1 MSERIRLAVI
11 GAGYL
16 GRIHARLAQQV
27 DAIELVGVVDPLP
40 EARRAAQ
47 EVCQAPILADYH
59 DLFGKIDAAVV
70 ATPTRFHHRVSLD
83 LLEHG
88 IHLLIEKPL
97 ATTVAE
103 ADEVLAAARRNGAIV
118 QVGHIERF
126 NPAWNQAEVTPLLRC
141 PKYID
146 ATRTSGYTFRSTDI
160 GVVLDMMIHDLD
172 LVLHFAN
179 SPVRNV
185 QALGISVLGDHEDVA
200 QARLEFANGCVA
212 NLSAS
217 RVSYQPVRQMQV
229 WSEHGCVTVDFS
241 THTATAVRPVTEL
254 LQREFDLDDVSPESR
269 AHLKDHLFED
279 LLPMERHVAT
289 QRNALLEELRDFAGS
304 IHGTSRT
311 ARDRPARPQ
320 RAGGGRANYR
330 GHQPASLGW
339 RIGKSCRPACTP
351 GAVDPSRPALV
362 ENPRRPTAPR
372 SRLIRFAIAPAL
384 PFGWRPS
391 AFARDSA
398 PGRHAL
404 AARTETRPREGIA
417 LPGPS

>member
-1 MSERIRLAVI
+1 M
-11 GAGYL
+11 
-16 GRIHARLAQQV
+16 
-27 DAIELVGVVDPLP
+27 
-40 EARRAAQ
+40 
-47 EVCQAPILADYH
+47 
-59 DLFGKIDAAVV
+59 
-70 ATPTRFHHRVSLD
+70 
-83 LLEHG
+83 
-88 IHLLIEKPL
+88 
-97 ATTVAE
+97 
-103 ADEVLAAARRNGAIV
+103 
-118 QVGHIERF
+118 
-126 NPAWNQAEVTPLLRC
+126 RC
-141 PKYID
+141 PKYIA

-304 IHGTSRT
+304 ITEHREPLVTGCKAATC
-311 ARDRPARPQ
+311 
-320 RAGGGRANYR
+320 
-330 GHQPASLGW
+330 W
-339 RIGKSCRPACTP
+339 RWPSKL
-351 GAVDPSRPALV
+351 SRPSTSIAGMANREVASARLHS
-362 ENPRRPTAPR
+362 RRRR
-372 SRLIRFAIAPAL
+372 SFAAHT
-384 PFGWRPS
+384 G
-391 AFARDSA
+391 
-398 PGRHAL
+398 
-404 AARTETRPREGIA
+404 
-417 LPGPS
+417 

>member
-1 MSERIRLAVI
+1 MRGWPNRSTRSNWSASST
-11 GAGYL
+11 
-16 GRIHARLAQQV
+16 HF
-27 DAIELVGVVDPLP
+27 PT
-40 EARRAAQ
+40 RAACAQ

-59 DLFGKIDAAVV
+59 DLFGQIDAAVV

-103 ADEVLAAARRNGAIV
+103 ADEVLAAARRNGAMV

-241 THTATAVRPVTEL
+241 HPHCNRGPAGHGTAAARVRLGRRESRIAGALERSSVRRPVADGTPRGNATEML
-254 LQREFDLDDVSPESR
+254 CWKNCAISPAVSP
-269 AHLKDHLFED
+269 
-279 LLPMERHVAT
+279 
-289 QRNALLEELRDFAGS
+289 N
-304 IHGTSRT
+304 I
-311 ARDRPARPQ
+311 
-320 RAGGGRANYR
+320 AN
-330 GHQPASLGW
+330 HW
-339 RIGKSCRPACTP
+339 
-351 GAVDPSRPALV
+351 
-362 ENPRRPTAPR
+362 
-372 SRLIRFAIAPAL
+372 
-384 PFGWRPS
+384 
-391 AFARDSA
+391 
-398 PGRHAL
+398 
-404 AARTETRPREGIA
+404 
-417 LPGPS
+417 